1 MTEESELRVIW
12 EEHPCLVVNKP
23 AGILTQS
30 PPGID
35 SLDKRVLA
43 FLKARENHPG
53 KPYVGVPHRLDRPTS
68 GAIVFARHVRATR
81 RLSDQFAG
89 RLVDK
94 VYWALVEGEV
104 TPDTGRWVDTMRKI
118 PNQPQAEIVD
128 RKHPDGRMAVLEYRV
143 LGRGDFGTWL
153 EVRLETGRMH
163 QIRLQCGSRGHPV
176 LGDKDYGSTVHFG
189 PEVEHWRSRWIAL
202 HARSIA
208 FRHTKSQEL
217 VSVTAPL
224 WPAWRNF
231 QPDSFWQ
238 TTG

>member
-143 LGRGDFGTWL
+143 LGRGDFGD
-153 EVRLETGRMH
+153 R
-163 QIRLQCGSRGHPV
+163 
-176 LGDKDYGSTVHFG
+176 
-189 PEVEHWRSRWIAL
+189 
-202 HARSIA
+202 
-208 FRHTKSQEL
+208 KS
-217 VSVTAPL
+217 VV
-224 WPAWRNF
+224 
-231 QPDSFWQ
+231 
-238 TTG
+238 